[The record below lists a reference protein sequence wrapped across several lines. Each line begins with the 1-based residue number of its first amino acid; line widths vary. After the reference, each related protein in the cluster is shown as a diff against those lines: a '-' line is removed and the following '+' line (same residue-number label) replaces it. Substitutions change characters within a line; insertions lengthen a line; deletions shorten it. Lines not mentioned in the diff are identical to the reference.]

1 MKKKAHNPKLM
12 GQSKIIS
19 KEAIYNKS
27 LPQEIRKTS
36 NNQSNII
43 AKGTRKRKMTR
54 IQNQQKKKTTI
65 KIRRE
70 INEIKTNNIK

>member
-27 LPQEIRKTS
+27 LPQEIRKIS
-36 NNQSNII
+36 N
-43 AKGTRKRKMTR
+43 K
-54 IQNQQKKKTTI
+54 
-65 KIRRE
+65 
-70 INEIKTNNIK
+70 